1 MYGYEL
7 IELSGQRQYEYEL
20 RFDKR
25 VVLRKI
31 NVLGKMSNVHADFKR
46 QKFCTHVVRVYAET

>member
-46 QKFCTHVVRVYAET
+46 Q